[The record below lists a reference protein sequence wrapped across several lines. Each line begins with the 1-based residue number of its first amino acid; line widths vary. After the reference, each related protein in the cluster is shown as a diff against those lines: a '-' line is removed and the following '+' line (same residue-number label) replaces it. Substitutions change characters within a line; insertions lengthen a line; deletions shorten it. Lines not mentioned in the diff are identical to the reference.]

1 MTGLFFLAIVG
12 IWFFITIKIIRFITG
27 KLPEIWWR
35 PVVGMGLFV
44 LILPLPLVDE
54 IVGGRQFEQLCK
66 ENSTIHVDRV
76 KAVGKTVYYI
86 PQPAVEVNGTWVRV
100 VLKPQLFVDATTG
113 EVIVRYNELIA
124 SGGRLIRMIGISE
137 GGMPLI
143 FRGTCVPVNRPGS
156 IETFKSFGID
166 YIEPPITKNGE
177 LK

>member
-1 MTGLFFLAIVG
+1 MTGILLLFFVG
-12 IWFFITIKIIRFITG
+12 IWLYFTIKIIRFFTG
-27 KLPEIWWR
+27 KLPETWWK
-35 PVVGMGLFV
+35 PVVGVGLFAF
-44 LILPLPLVDE
+44 IFPLPLLDE
-54 IVGGRQFEQLCK
+54 IIGGWQFEQLCK

-86 PQPAVEVNGTWVRV
+86 PQPIVEVNGTWVPV

-124 SGGRLIRMIGISE
+124 SGGRLIRMMGISE
-137 GGMPLI
+137 GEMPLI

-156 IETFKSFGID
+156 IETFKPFGID